1 MKKLLKVL
9 TVFVVMFGFSST
21 VMAYDK
27 PNGSFYVTH
36 IDSTLGR
43 LNYEMGTNENNYPY
57 ALSEK
62 FANTVIKEGITVS
75 TEPEACYIKNMPKS
89 TKYVY
94 FKYNDA
100 HSKGDTLM
108 RAWKQFETENN
119 VNPNR
124 YMVGCYRTSLS
135 VESPKYRFIGYFS
148 GKTENNYPFYASCR
162 VSTTAVAYVK
172 AGSSSSDK
180 EKDLKYGYGWPNDW
194 HGIGEPGKSRITI
207 GASWACQGKKAKD
220 FKDCISDNGSKLTDR
235 MSCPMYA
242 GAKTDGLPYYY
253 LTNNTQTQYNDSGYN
268 NKDGTKMCVA
278 YDYQLESNIKSA
290 TDSFYN
296 EFSDK
301 NGYIEGNVKLSNSK
315 MLNVHQVVSDYKTGK
330 IDLAGFQLKY
340 SEMMNYIIENVIS
353 KTSSSGDKIY
363 KKIDWK
369 TGDVERTEF
378 GETFCADYLEYVNDQ
393 INLSRFNEKIKEE
406 FIKGCINNNDS
417 KKINDVKKLLPNG
430 EFILEESDLNNINGI
445 TETEKT
451 CLLNTMN
458 AVSKVEQETE
468 NKLDDIFAGWIKSAQ
483 EFLKTGFTGGGI
495 SNKDLTCEEMLGKNL
510 TKILKFALEVLS
522 IAGAIIAIVNSMI
535 SLIPAL
541 IAKDAE
547 ALKKAQSKCI
557 TMAIVLVLILL
568 LPTLLTFMGN
578 IFGYD
583 LTCFNWMK

>member
-9 TVFVVMFGFSST
+9 IVFVVMFGFSGT

-27 PNGSFYVTH
+27 PNGSFYY
-36 IDSTLGR
+36 
-43 LNYEMGTNENNYPY
+43 YEKGFKEAKANINSKKTIYVMT
-57 ALSEK
+57 K
-62 FANTVIKEGITVS
+62 DFANIANSYINAGNAYDKSEL
-75 TEPEACYIKNMPKS
+75 CYIKNMPKS
-89 TKYVY
+89 TKYVH
-94 FKYNDA
+94 FKSNNQT
-100 HSKGDTLM
+100 SKGDTLM
-108 RAWKQFETENN
+108 RAWRQNETAGTQK
-119 VNPNR
+119 PNK

-135 VESPKYRFIGYFS
+135 GESPKYRFLGFTAYES
-148 GKTENNYPFYASCR
+148 KNNYYDSTYSCKITDT
-162 VSTTAVAYVK
+162 SVAYVK
-172 AGSSSSDK
+172 AGSSSTDK
-180 EKDLKYGYGWPNDW
+180 AKDLEYGYGWKDGLMNES
-194 HGIGEPGKSRITI
+194 HITI
-207 GASWACQGKKAKD
+207 GASWACQGKKAKNYE
-220 FKDCISDNGSKLTDR
+220 DCISDNGSKLTDR

-242 GAKTDGLPYYY
+242 GAKVDGGSAYYY
-253 LTNNTQTQYNDSGYN
+253 LSNNLQSLIERQYYSEDNSG
-268 NKDGTKMCVA
+268 TRFCIA
-278 YDYQLESNIKSA
+278 YDYQLESNIKTE
-290 TDSFYN
+290 TDSFYS

-315 MLNVHQVVSDYKTGK
+315 MLNVYQMVSDYKTGK
-330 IDLAGFQLKY
+330 IDLADFQQKY
-340 SEMMNYIIENVIS
+340 SEMMNYIIENIIS
-353 KTSSSGDKIY
+353 KTSSSGEKIF
-363 KKIDWK
+363 KKIDYK
-369 TGDVERTEF
+369 TGDYELTQF
-378 GETFCADYLEYVNDQ
+378 GNTFCKDYFEYVFDQ

-406 FIKGCINNNDS
+406 FIKGCVSNNDS

-468 NKLDDIFAGWIKSAQ
+468 NKLDELYAAWLESAQ
-483 EFLKTGFTGGGI
+483 NFLKNGFTGPGI
-495 SNKDLTCEEMLGKNL
+495 DPKDLTCEEMLGKNL

-522 IAGAIIAIVNSMI
+522 IVGAIIAIVNSMI

-568 LPTLLTFMGN
+568 LPTLLTFMGK

>member
-1 MKKLLKVL
+1 MKKLLKL
-9 TVFVVMFGFSST
+9 LIVFVVMFGFSGM

-27 PNGSFYVTH
+27 PNGKFYRTFDNKLH
-36 IDSTLGR
+36 ILDREISH
-43 LNYEMGTNENNYPY
+43 EENDNPY
-57 ALSEK
+57 VLTEE
-62 FANTVIKEGITVS
+62 FANILIKDGIYS
-75 TEPEACYIKNMPKS
+75 TPQKQEKSEACYIKNMPKS

-100 HSKGDTLM
+100 YSKGDTLM
-108 RAWKQFETENN
+108 RAWKQLEKENN
-119 VNPNR
+119 DNIHR

-148 GKTENNYPFYASCR
+148 ESEKYNYVFGKSCKVAS
-162 VSTTAVAYVK
+162 TAVAYVK
-172 AGSSSSDK
+172 AGTSSTDK
-180 EKDLKYGYGWPNDW
+180 DKDLEYGYGWPDGWN
-194 HGIGEPGKSRITI
+194 GVGELGKTYTTI

-235 MSCPMYA
+235 KSCPMYA

-253 LTNNTQTQYNDSGYN
+253 LTNNTETDFKYSGYQ
-268 NKDGTKMCVA
+268 KLCVA
-278 YDYQLESNIKSA
+278 YDYELESNIKSA
-290 TDSFYN
+290 TDSFYK

-301 NGYIEGNVKLSNSK
+301 NAYIEGNVKLSNSK
-315 MLNVHQVVSDYKTGK
+315 MLNVYQVVSDYKTGK
-330 IDLAGFQLKY
+330 ISLAKFQLKY
-340 SEMMNYIIENVIS
+340 SEMMNYIIKNVIS
-353 KTSSSGDKIY
+353 RTSSSGDKIY
-363 KKIDWK
+363 DEIDWK
-369 TGDVERTEF
+369 TGDVILTEF
-378 GETFCADYLEYVNDQ
+378 GKTFCGDYLDYLNDQ
-393 INLSRFNEKIKEE
+393 IKLSRFNEKIKEE
-406 FIKGCINNNDS
+406 FIKGCISDNDS

-468 NKLDDIFAGWIKSAQ
+468 NKIDDIFAGWIKSAE
-483 EFLKTGFTGGGI
+483 EFLKNGFTGPGI
-495 SNKDLTCEEMLGKNL
+495 DPKDLTCEEMLGKNL

-568 LPTLLTFMGN
+568 LPTLLTFMGK

>member
-9 TVFVVMFGFSST
+9 TVFVVMFGFSGM

-27 PNGSFYVTH
+27 PNGKFYYFDDDTFKEAESDVNKRDD
-36 IDSTLGR
+36 I
-43 LNYEMGTNENNYPY
+43 Y
-57 ALSEK
+57 AISK
-62 FANTVIKEGITVS
+62 DFANTANQAKVGDNIYEKFES
-75 TEPEACYIKNMPKS
+75 CYIKNMPKS

-94 FKYNDA
+94 FRYNQA

-108 RAWKQFETENN
+108 RAWRQDETDGTQK
-119 VNPNR
+119 PNK
-124 YMVGCYRTSLS
+124 YMVGCYRTKLNKD
-135 VESPKYRFIGYFS
+135 SPKYRFIGFTARGKENDFS
-148 GKTENNYPFYASCR
+148 TSLNSCKILGR
-162 VSTTAVAYVK
+162 AVAYVY
-172 AGSSSSDK
+172 AGKSATDK
-180 EKDLKYGYGWPNDW
+180 EKDLKYGYGWPAVNSMDD
-194 HGIGEPGKSRITI
+194 PQFTI
-207 GASWACQGKKAKD
+207 GASWACQGKKTTS
-220 FKDCISDNGSKLTDR
+220 FEDCISDNGSKLTDR

-242 GAKTDGLPYYY
+242 GAKYNDGYPHYY
-253 LTNNTQTQYNDSGYN
+253 LSNSLQSLIKAQYYSEDNSGN
-268 NKDGTKMCVA
+268 RFCIA
-278 YDYQLESNIKSA
+278 YDYQLESNIK
-290 TDSFYN
+290 TETENFYK

-301 NGYIEGNVKLSNSK
+301 NAYIEDNVKLSNSK
-315 MLNVHQVVSDYKTGK
+315 MLNVYQVVSDYKTGK
-330 IDLAGFQLKY
+330 IDLAGFQQKY
-340 SEMMNYIIENVIS
+340 SEMMNYIIENIIS
-353 KTSSSGDKIY
+353 KTSSSGEKIF
-363 KKIDWK
+363 KKIDYK
-369 TGDVERTEF
+369 TGDYELTQF
-378 GETFCADYLEYVNDQ
+378 GNTFCKDYFDYVFDQ
-393 INLSRFNEKIKEE
+393 IDLSKFNEKIKEE
-406 FIKGCINNNDS
+406 FIKGCISNNDL

-458 AVSKVEQETE
+458 AVSKSEQETE
-468 NKLDDIFAGWIKSAQ
+468 NKLNELYAAWLESAQ
-483 EFLKTGFTGGGI
+483 NFLKAGFTGSGI

-510 TKILKFALEVLS
+510 TKILKIALEVLS

-568 LPTLLTFMGN
+568 LPTLITFMGN

>member
-1 MKKLLKVL
+1 MKKLLKLL
-9 TVFVVMFGFSST
+9 TIFVVAFGFSDG

-27 PNGSFYVTH
+27 PNGKFYYFDDDKFIKAESDVNSH
-36 IDSTLGR
+36 KDI
-43 LNYEMGTNENNYPY
+43 Y
-57 ALSEK
+57 AISED
-62 FANTVIKEGITVS
+62 FANTANQAAVGNENS
-75 TEPEACYIKNMPKS
+75 ELCYIKNMPKS

-94 FKYNDA
+94 FDYNRA

-108 RAWKQFETENN
+108 RAWRQYETAGNQK
-119 VNPNR
+119 PNK
-124 YMVGCYRTSLS
+124 YMVGCYRTNLGSD
-135 VESPKYRFIGYFS
+135 SPKYRFIGFVAHGSLNGYTS
-148 GKTENNYPFYASCR
+148 SMHSCKIWGKSL
-162 VSTTAVAYVK
+162 AYVY
-172 AGSSSSDK
+172 AGTSVTDK
-180 EKDLKYGYGWPNDW
+180 EKDLKYGYGWPDGTMNNSN
-194 HGIGEPGKSRITI
+194 III

-220 FKDCISDNGSKLTDR
+220 FEDCISDNGSKLTDR

-242 GAKTDGLPYYY
+242 GAKTASNYAYYY
-253 LTNNTQTQYNDSGYN
+253 LTNNTQTDFNDSGYN

-301 NGYIEGNVKLSNSK
+301 NAYIEGNVKLSNSK
-315 MLNVHQVVSDYKTGK
+315 MLNVYQVVSDYKTGK
-330 IDLAGFQLKY
+330 ISLAVFQQKY

-353 KTSSSGDKIY
+353 RTSSSGDKIY

-406 FIKGCINNNDS
+406 FIKGCISNNDS

-430 EFILEESDLNNINGI
+430 EFILEESDLNNITGI

-468 NKLDDIFAGWIKSAQ
+468 NKLDDIFVEWIKSAQ
-483 EFLKTGFTGGGI
+483 EFLKTGFTGPGI
-495 SNKDLTCEEMLGKNL
+495 SDKDLSCEEMLGKNL
-510 TKILKFALEVLS
+510 TKILKIALEVLS
-522 IAGAIIAIVNSMI
+522 IAGAIIAIVNAMI

-541 IAKDAE
+541 IAKDAD
-547 ALKKAQSKCI
+547 ALKKAQTKCV

-568 LPTLLTFMGN
+568 LPTLITFMGN

>member
-27 PNGSFYVTH
+27 PNGSFYYLYKSKFKEVES
-36 IDSTLGR
+36 DRNS
-43 LNYEMGTNENNYPY
+43 GTSIY
-57 ALSEK
+57 AISKDFVNTANQAAVGGDTSAYDYSNSEL
-62 FANTVIKEGITVS
+62 
-75 TEPEACYIKNMPKS
+75 CYIKNMPKS

-94 FKYNDA
+94 FVSNQA
-100 HSKGDTLM
+100 NSKGDTLM
-108 RAWKQFETENN
+108 RAWRQLESDKNET
-119 VNPNR
+119 PHK
-124 YMVGCYRTSLS
+124 YMVGCYRTNLGGD
-135 VESPKYRFIGYFS
+135 SPKYRFIGFEASESVKGFYSS
-148 GKTENNYPFYASCR
+148 GYSCKLAAT
-162 VSTTAVAYVK
+162 SLAYVR
-172 AGSSSSDK
+172 AGSSSIDK
-180 EKDLKYGYGWPNDW
+180 EKDLGYGYGKKIENF
-194 HGIGEPGKSRITI
+194 TI
-207 GASWACQGKKAKD
+207 GASWACQGKKTKGYE
-220 FKDCISDNGSKLTDR
+220 DCLSKNDNGSKLTDR

-242 GAKTDGLPYYY
+242 GAKTVSDKAYYY
-253 LTNNTQTQYNDSGYN
+253 LTNNNETDFKENDYNEN
-268 NKDGTKMCVA
+268 GTKLCVA
-278 YDYQLESNIKSA
+278 YDYQLESNIESA

-315 MLNVHQVVSDYKTGK
+315 MLNVYQVVSDYKTGK

-340 SEMMNYIIENVIS
+340 SEMMNYIIENIIS
-353 KTSSSGDKIY
+353 KTSSSGEKIY
-363 KKIDWK
+363 KKIDYK
-369 TGDVERTEF
+369 TGNYELTSF
-378 GETFCADYLEYVNDQ
+378 GGTFCTDYLEYVFDQ

-406 FIKGCINNNDS
+406 FIKGCVSNNDS
-417 KKINDVKKLLPNG
+417 KKISDIKKLLPTG

-458 AVSKVEQETE
+458 VVSKVEQETE
-468 NKLDDIFAGWIKSAQ
+468 NTLKELYAAWLEKAQ
-483 EFLKTGFTGGGI
+483 IFLKAGFTGDGI
-495 SNKDLTCEEMLGKNL
+495 SDKDLTCEEMLGKNL
-510 TKILKFALEVLS
+510 TKILKFALEILS

>member
-9 TVFVVMFGFSST
+9 TVFVVMFGFSGT

-27 PNGSFYVTH
+27 PNGSFYYYDEEGF
-36 IDSTLGR
+36 IEAKSNINSR
-43 LNYEMGTNENNYPY
+43 KSIY
-57 ALSEK
+57 AMTK
-62 FANTVIKEGITVS
+62 DFANIANSYINAGKYYDKSEL
-75 TEPEACYIKNMPKS
+75 CYIKNMPKS

-94 FKYNDA
+94 FDYNLA

-108 RAWKQFETENN
+108 RAWRQDETAGTQK
-119 VNPNR
+119 PNK

-135 VESPKYRFIGYFS
+135 GESPKYRFIGFTAYES
-148 GKTENNYPFYASCR
+148 RNNLHDSTYSCKITGR
-162 VSTTAVAYVK
+162 SVAYVK
-172 AGSSSSDK
+172 AGTSVTDK
-180 EKDLKYGYGWPNDW
+180 DKDLEYGYGWPDGTMNT
-194 HGIGEPGKSRITI
+194 SNITI
-207 GASWACQGKKAKD
+207 GASWACQGKKTTG

-242 GAKTDGLPYYY
+242 GAKVDGGSAYYY
-253 LTNNTQTQYNDSGYN
+253 LSNNLQSLIKAQYYSEDNSGN
-268 NKDGTKMCVA
+268 RFCIA
-278 YDYQLESNIKSA
+278 YDYQLESNIKNE
-290 TDSFYN
+290 TENFYK

-301 NGYIEGNVKLSNSK
+301 NAYIEDNVKLSNSK
-315 MLNVHQVVSDYKTGK
+315 MLNVYQVVSDYKTGK
-330 IDLAGFQLKY
+330 IDLAGFQKKY
-340 SEMMNYIIENVIS
+340 SEMMNYIIENIIS
-353 KTSSSGDKIY
+353 KTSSSGDKIF
-363 KKIDWK
+363 KKIDYK
-369 TGDVERTEF
+369 TGEYELTQF
-378 GETFCADYLEYVNDQ
+378 GNTFCKDYFEYVFDQ

-406 FIKGCINNNDS
+406 FIKGCVSNNDS

-458 AVSKVEQETE
+458 VVSKAEQETE
-468 NKLDDIFAGWIKSAQ
+468 NKLNELYAAWLESAQ
-483 EFLKTGFTGGGI
+483 EFLKNGFTGPGI
-495 SNKDLTCEEMLGKNL
+495 DPKDLTCEEMLGKNL
-510 TKILKFALEVLS
+510 TKILKIALEVLS

-568 LPTLLTFMGN
+568 LPTLITFMGK

>member
-9 TVFVVMFGFSST
+9 IVFVAMFGFSST

-27 PNGSFYVTH
+27 PNGSFYY
-36 IDSTLGR
+36 
-43 LNYEMGTNENNYPY
+43 YEKGFKEAKANINSKKSIY
-57 ALSEK
+57 AITK
-62 FANTVIKEGITVS
+62 DFANVANSYINDGNAYDKSEL
-75 TEPEACYIKNMPKS
+75 CYIKNMPKS

-94 FKYNDA
+94 FKSNDQT
-100 HSKGDTLM
+100 SKGDTLM
-108 RAWKQFETENN
+108 RAWRQDETAGTQK
-119 VNPNR
+119 PNK

-135 VESPKYRFIGYFS
+135 GESPKYRFLGFTAYES
-148 GKTENNYPFYASCR
+148 KNTYYDSTYSCKITDT
-162 VSTTAVAYVK
+162 SVAYVK
-172 AGSSSSDK
+172 AGSSNTDK
-180 EKDLKYGYGWPNDW
+180 AKDLGYGYGWKDGLMNES
-194 HGIGEPGKSRITI
+194 HITI

-220 FKDCISDNGSKLTDR
+220 YEDCISNNGSKLTDR

-242 GAKTDGLPYYY
+242 GAKVDGDSAYYY
-253 LTNNTQTQYNDSGYN
+253 LSNNLKSLIERQYYSEDNSGN
-268 NKDGTKMCVA
+268 RFCIA

-315 MLNVHQVVSDYKTGK
+315 MFNVYQVVSDYKTGK
-330 IDLAGFQLKY
+330 IDLAGFQQKY
-340 SEMMNYIIENVIS
+340 SEMMNYIIENIIS
-353 KTSSSGDKIY
+353 KTSSSGEKIF
-363 KKIDWK
+363 KKIDYK
-369 TGDVERTEF
+369 TGDYELTQF
-378 GETFCADYLEYVNDQ
+378 GNTFCKDYFEYVFDQ

-406 FIKGCINNNDS
+406 FIKGCVSNNDS

-468 NKLDDIFAGWIKSAQ
+468 NKLDELYAAWLESAQ
-483 EFLKTGFTGGGI
+483 NFLKTGFTGGGI

-510 TKILKFALEVLS
+510 TKILKFAFEVLS